1 MLGVRIGAVSN
12 IRLEIDSTT
21 LKPIVP
27 VYLTVDPDLLTFSG
41 AEVDRSGT
49 GGRIGEAIAR
59 GLRAQLASQSFV
71 TGQKAIELRYV
82 PGSPANLAG
91 TAPAIPEIPTVASET
106 EQLKDVLRRVPL
118 EELASSALR
127 VVESL
132 DRTLSSPLIPV
143 LMKEAQATAEAAS
156 TLLRHA
162 DERAVPLATSLTAT
176 SEAARETLKGADRAV
191 ADMRAAVLEAE
202 RLVGDARGTVKTAND
217 VLSTNFRT
225 TLKSADA
232 ALRQAETA
240 LASTNSL
247 IGSGTPPRG
256 DIDQTLRNLAAATRS
271 LRTLVDELNRKPN
284 AIIVGR

>member
-1 MLGVRIGAVSN
+1 
-12 IRLEIDSTT
+12 
-21 LKPIVP
+21 
-27 VYLTVDPDLLTFSG
+27 
-41 AEVDRSGT
+41 
-49 GGRIGEAIAR
+49 
-59 GLRAQLASQSFV
+59 
-71 TGQKAIELRYV
+71 
-82 PGSPANLAG
+82 
-91 TAPAIPEIPTVASET
+91 
-106 EQLKDVLRRVPL
+106 
-118 EELASSALR
+118 
-127 VVESL
+127 
-132 DRTLSSPLIPV
+132 
-143 LMKEAQATAEAAS
+143 MKEAQATAEAAS